1 VLLPPTRSITAASR
15 RLERLPCGGGSPLAH
30 GLALA
35 VRLGMNARRAKDIGE
50 VVIVLISDGK
60 ANVPL
65 ARSLGQTAADLAP
78 PPPARAGA
86 IREEL
91 LPIAAAIAALKMR
104 LVVID
109 TESHHLSSGLARQ
122 LADRAKGVYA
132 CLPRATPQGIA
143 AMTRG
148 ALHPE

>member
-1 VLLPPTRSITAASR
+1 
-15 RLERLPCGGGSPLAH
+15 
-30 GLALA
+30 
-35 VRLGMNARRAKDIGE
+35 
-50 VVIVLISDGK
+50 
-60 ANVPL
+60 
-65 ARSLGQTAADLAP
+65 
-78 PPPARAGA
+78 
-86 IREEL
+86 

-122 LADRAKGVYA
+122 LAERANGVYA
-132 CLPRATPQGIA
+132 CLPQATPQGIA